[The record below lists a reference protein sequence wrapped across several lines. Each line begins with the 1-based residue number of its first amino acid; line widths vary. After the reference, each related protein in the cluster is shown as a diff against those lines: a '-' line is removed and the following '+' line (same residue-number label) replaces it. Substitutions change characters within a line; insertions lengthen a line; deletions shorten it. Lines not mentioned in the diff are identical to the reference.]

1 MSNALIETQNLTIN
15 FGGHRAVDDLS
26 LSIAPNTLTAIIGPN
41 GAGKTTCFNLLS
53 GLLAPTAGRIFFRG
67 TDITRLSP
75 MARVALGIGR
85 SFQLT
90 NVFPTLT
97 VHENVRLVLQ
107 ARERV
112 GYRPLTSYRRFPRLL
127 DEAERVLA
135 DVLLLEKSHLP
146 AARLSHGE
154 QRKLELAMVL
164 AMRPQLLLLDEPTA
178 GMALEEVPVMLEL
191 LARAKAQRDNTIVLI
206 EHKMDLVTKLSD
218 RVLVLVNGALLAEGT
233 PAEVAKNPD
242 VLKAYLGGGIRREA
256 TA

>member
-26 LSIAPNTLTAIIGPN
+26 LSIAHNTFTAIIGPN
-41 GAGKTTCFNLLS
+41 GAGKTTFFNLLS
-53 GLLAPTAGRIFFRG
+53 GLLQPTSGKILYKGA
-67 TDITRLSP
+67 DITGLSP
-75 MARVALGIGR
+75 MRRVALGIGR

-112 GYRPLTSYRRFPRLL
+112 GFRPLTSYRRFPHLL
-127 DEAERVLA
+127 QEAEQILL
-135 DVLLLEKSHLP
+135 DVLLLGKSHLP

-154 QRKLELAMVL
+154 QRKLEMAMVL

-191 LARAKAQRDNTIVLI
+191 LTRAKARGENTIVLI

-218 RVLVLVNGALLAEGT
+218 RVLVLVNGALLTEGT

>member
-1 MSNALIETQNLTIN
+1 MSSALIRTQNLTIN

-26 LSIAPNTLTAIIGPN
+26 LTIAPNTFTAIIGPN
-41 GAGKTTCFNLLS
+41 GAGKTTFFNLLS
-53 GLLAPTAGRIFFRG
+53 GLLQPTSGRIFFKG
-67 TDITRLSP
+67 ADITGLSP
-75 MARVALGIGR
+75 MQRVALGIGR

-112 GYRPLTSYRRFPRLL
+112 GYRPLTTFKRFPRLIE
-127 DEAERVLA
+127 EAETILA
-135 DVLLLEKSHLP
+135 EVLLLDKGHLP
-146 AARLSHGE
+146 ATRLSHGE

-164 AMRPQLLLLDEPTA
+164 AMRPELLLLDEPTA

-191 LARAKAQRDNTIVLI
+191 LTRAKTQGENTIVLI

-218 RVLVLVNGALLAEGT
+218 RVLVLVNGALLTAGT

>member
-1 MSNALIETQNLTIN
+1 MSTALIETKHLTIN

-26 LSIAPNTLTAIIGPN
+26 LTIAPNTFTSIIGPN
-41 GAGKTTCFNLLS
+41 GAGKTTSFNLLS
-53 GLLAPTAGRIFFRG
+53 GLLRPSSGKIYFKG
-67 TDITRLSP
+67 TDITGLSP
-75 MARVALGIGR
+75 MQRVALGIGR

-112 GYRPLTSYRRFPRLL
+112 GFRPLTSYLRFPQLITESEQIL
-127 DEAERVLA
+127 DE
-135 DVLLLEKSHLP
+135 VLLSSKSRLP

-154 QRKLELAMVL
+154 QRKLEMAMVL
-164 AMRPQLLLLDEPTA
+164 AMRPELLLLDEPTA

-191 LARAKAQRDNTIVLI
+191 LSRAKARGESTIVLI
-206 EHKMDLVTKLSD
+206 EHKMDLVSKLSD
-218 RVLVLVNGALLAEGT
+218 RVLVLVNGALLTEGT
-233 PAEVAKNPD
+233 PDEVAKNPE

>member
-1 MSNALIETQNLTIN
+1 MSNALIKTQNLTIN

-26 LSIAPNTLTAIIGPN
+26 LTIAPNTFTAIIGPN
-41 GAGKTTCFNLLS
+41 GAGKTTFFNLLS
-53 GLLAPTAGRIFFRG
+53 GLLQPTSGRIFFKG
-67 TDITRLSP
+67 TDITGLSP
-75 MARVALGIGR
+75 MQRVALGIGR

-112 GYRPLTSYRRFPRLL
+112 GYRPLTSFKRFPRLIE
-127 DEAERVLA
+127 EAEKILA
-135 DVLLLEKSHLP
+135 EVLLLEKGYLP

-164 AMRPQLLLLDEPTA
+164 AMQPELLLLDEPTA

-191 LARAKAQRDNTIVLI
+191 LTRAKAQGDNTIVLI

-218 RVLVLVNGALLAEGT
+218 RVLVLVNGGLLTAGT

>member
-1 MSNALIETQNLTIN
+1 MSTALIKTQNLTIS

-26 LSIAPNTLTAIIGPN
+26 ISIAPNSFTAIIGPN

-53 GLLAPTAGRIFFRG
+53 GLLQPTSGRIFFRG
-67 TDITRLSP
+67 TDITGLSP
-75 MARVALGIGR
+75 MRRVAMGMGR

-112 GYRPLTSYRRFPRLL
+112 GYRPLTSYRRFPRLIE
-127 DEAERVLA
+127 EAERILD
-135 DVLLLEKSHLP
+135 DVLLLGKAHLP

-154 QRKLELAMVL
+154 QRKLEMAMVL

-191 LARAKAQRDNTIVLI
+191 LTRAKARQENTIVLI

-218 RVLVLVNGALLAEGT
+218 RVLVLVNGSLLTEGT
-233 PAEVAKNPD
+233 PAEVAKNPE
-242 VLKAYLGGGIRREA
+242 VLKAYLGGGISREA

>member
-26 LSIAPNTLTAIIGPN
+26 LSIEQNTFTAIIGPN
-41 GAGKTTCFNLLS
+41 GAGKTTFFNLLS
-53 GLLAPTAGRIFFRG
+53 GLLQPTSGRILFKG
-67 TDITRLSP
+67 ADITGLSP
-75 MARVALGIGR
+75 MQRVALGIGR

-107 ARERV
+107 SRERV
-112 GYRPLTSYRRFPRLL
+112 GCRPLTSYRRFPELIA
-127 DEAERVLA
+127 EAEQILA
-135 DVLLLEKSHLP
+135 DVLLLGKGHLP

-154 QRKLELAMVL
+154 QRKLEMAMVL

-191 LARAKAQRDNTIVLI
+191 LTHAKARGESTIVLI

-218 RVLVLVNGALLAEGT
+218 RVLVLVNGALLTEGT